1 MLILSRN
8 EGDVIHIGDG
18 VRIVV
23 LSCDRKGVRLGIDAP
38 RDVRIL
44 RGEIMVDIEQEKREW
59 QAGAVLVG
67 GEHGLSQGLDG
78 RLDGGRVACLSRG
91 RKVCHD

>member
-44 RGEIMVDIEQEKREW
+44 RGEIMVDIEQENQRAMAAQKEW
-59 QAGAVLVG
+59 LQIAPVKTIRSNTVEPKEPTEPTKG
-67 GEHGLSQGLDG
+67 
-78 RLDGGRVACLSRG
+78 
-91 RKVCHD
+91 

>member
-1 MLILSRN
+1 MLILSRS

-18 VRIVV
+18 VRLVV

-44 RGEIMVDIEQEKREW
+44 RGEIVVD
-59 QAGAVLVG
+59 
-67 GEHGLSQGLDG
+67 
-78 RLDGGRVACLSRG
+78 
-91 RKVCHD
+91 

>member
-44 RGEIMVDIEQEKREW
+44 RGEIMVDIELENQRAMAAQKEW
-59 QAGAVLVG
+59 LQIAPVKTIRSNVV
-67 GEHGLSQGLDG
+67 EPTDPTK
-78 RLDGGRVACLSRG
+78 D
-91 RKVCHD
+91 

>member
-1 MLILSRN
+1 MLILSRS

-18 VRIVV
+18 VRLVV

-44 RGEIMVDIEQEKREW
+44 RGEIVVDVEQENKRAMTAQKEW
-59 QAGAVLVG
+59 LHLAPATTIRSNVVESPEPTMQ
-67 GEHGLSQGLDG
+67 D
-78 RLDGGRVACLSRG
+78 
-91 RKVCHD
+91 